1 MILGPNDPAL
11 VKTLQVWL
19 IQKGVQPAQSGWLSS
34 VIALAGVMATAFLAH
49 RITRWLVRRAL
60 RLRFRS
66 ANIAWDQLLISHG
79 TLSRLAHFVPA
90 LVIYH
95 GSDLSFP
102 GRSDIVEASHRLAV
116 GYMIVAG
123 CLTSSAVGRTLADG
137 YEQMLGRERT
147 IRSFVQVAEIVV
159 WILGALLLLAT
170 FADRSPWTILGGLGA
185 FAAVLVLVF
194 KDALLGL
201 VASVQISRN
210 DMLRVGDWIEM
221 PSHVA
226 DGEVT
231 EILLTTVKVKNWDQT
246 TTMLPVNAL
255 VQHAFVNWRSV
266 LEGEARR
273 ITRTLVVEHDSIR
286 PVEEGERLPSPP
298 SPGSQ
303 DGDESREQASPTTNL
318 AAFRRYA
325 TSYLRAHPDIRQDRP
340 TLVRELEPAAEGRT
354 LQIYCFSRKVLL
366 TEYAPVQAEVVD
378 HLAAMASRFGLRLT
392 QIPSAAAVRA
402 LRNAG
407 PSTEGCEANPAGR

>member
-1 MILGPNDPAL
+1 MILGPHDPAL
-11 VKTLQVWL
+11 VKTLQIWL
-19 IQKGVQPAQSGWLSS
+19 IQRGVHPSQSGWLST
-34 VIALAGVMATAFLAH
+34 VLAIVGVLAVALVAH
-49 RITRWLVRRAL
+49 RTTRWLVRRAL
-60 RLRFRS
+60 KLRFRS
-66 ANIAWDQLLISHG
+66 AKIAWDSLLIGHG

-95 GSDLSFP
+95 GSDVSFP
-102 GRSDIVEASHRLAV
+102 GRSDVVEASHRLAI
-116 GYMIVAG
+116 GYMIVAA
-123 CLTSSAVGRTLADG
+123 CLTSSALGRTLADG

-147 IRSFVQVAEIVV
+147 IRSFVQVGEIVV

-170 FADRSPWTILGGLGA
+170 FVDRSPWAILGGLGA

-221 PSHVA
+221 PSHAA
-226 DGEVT
+226 DGEVI
-231 EILLTTVKVKNWDQT
+231 EILLTTVKVKNWDRT

-266 LEGEARR
+266 HADEARR

-286 PVEEGERLPSPP
+286 AV
-298 SPGSQ
+298 
-303 DGDESREQASPTTNL
+303 DGDERFPTPPGAEAAEAAPKPTTNL

-325 TSYLRAHPDIRQDRP
+325 TGYLRAHPDIRDDL
-340 TLVRELEPAAEGRT
+340 TLLVRELDPTAEGRP

-366 TEYAPVQAEVVD
+366 AEYAPVQTELVD
-378 HLAAMASRFGLRLT
+378 HLAAMAPRFGLRLT
-392 QIPSAAAVRA
+392 QVPSASAVRS
-402 LRNAG
+402 LRASE
-407 PSTEGCEANPAGR
+407 STA